1 MDILKQEDIMEKQ
14 NFVLKGNL
22 CYSLDEQHLQVVE
35 QGFLVCE
42 DGVSA
47 GVYETLPAEYREYP
61 VVDYGD
67 KLIVPGLVDLHVH
80 APQYAFRGLGMDMEL
95 LDWLNTHTFPEEAK
109 YGDKEY
115 AAKAYGIFAD
125 QLKHSAT
132 TRACIFATVH
142 REATR
147 LLMDLLEETG
157 LKTMVG
163 KVNMDRNTPDY
174 LVEESAECS
183 ASETVAWLE
192 ETAGRYER
200 TKPILTPRFTP
211 SVTDDLMGRLKEIQK
226 TYHLPVQ
233 SHLSENPGEI
243 DWVKELCPWSSCY
256 GDAYDHFGMFGGA
269 GGTDDCKTIMAHC
282 VYSGEEERKL
292 IKDRGVYVAH
302 CPQSNTNLASGIAP
316 VRRYLE
322 EGIHI
327 GLGSDVAGG
336 FTESMFRAMADAV
349 QVSKL
354 YWRLVDD
361 KCKPLTMEEAF
372 YLGTKGGGS
381 FFGAVGSFEKG
392 YELDAVILDDAKLR
406 HPQPL
411 ELKDRLERFIYLSD
425 ERHIVG
431 KYVAGRKIF

>member
-1 MDILKQEDIMEKQ
+1 M
-14 NFVLKGNL
+14 
-22 CYSLDEQHLQVVE
+22 
-35 QGFLVCE
+35 
-42 DGVSA
+42 
-47 GVYETLPAEYREYP
+47 YETLPAQYREYP
-61 VVDYGD
+61 VVDYGS

-109 YGDKEY
+109 YRDREY

-142 REATR
+142 REATE

-174 LVEESAECS
+174 LVEESAEAS
-183 ASETVAWLE
+183 AADTVAWLK

-211 SVTDDLMGRLKEIQK
+211 SVTDDLMEQLKEIQK

-256 GDAYDHFGMFGGA
+256 GDAYDRFGMFGGTGEA
-269 GGTDDCKTIMAHC
+269 DDCKTIMAHC

-292 IKDRGVYVAH
+292 MKDRGVYVAH

-316 VRRYLE
+316 ARRYLE
-322 EGIHI
+322 EGISI

-336 FTESMFRAMADAV
+336 FTESIFRAMADAV

-354 YWRLVDD
+354 YWRLVDESA
-361 KCKPLTMEEAF
+361 KPLTMEEAF
-372 YLGTKGGGS
+372 YMGTKGGGS
-381 FFGAVGSFEKG
+381 FFGKAGSFEKG

-411 ELKDRLERFIYLSD
+411 EIKDRLERFIYLSD